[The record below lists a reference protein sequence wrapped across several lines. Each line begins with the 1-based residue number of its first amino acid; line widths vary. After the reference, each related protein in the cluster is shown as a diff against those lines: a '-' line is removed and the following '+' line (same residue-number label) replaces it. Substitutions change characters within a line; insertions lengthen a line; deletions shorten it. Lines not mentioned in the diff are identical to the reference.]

1 MEVDALL
8 LADLGA
14 LGAYDGVVPQA
25 LIDVDDISGGDS
37 LRKRRV
43 DGPSGRKAGV
53 ELIGPHNRTHPGAI
67 SAGGAVLLGNI
78 PGLFQNLDLEVS
90 NISLYVDHFG
100 EGEKLYSGMPTGIRH
115 LRPEYSD

>member
-8 LADLGA
+8 LAHLGA
-14 LGAYDGVVPQA
+14 FGAYDRIVPQA
-25 LIDVDDISGGDS
+25 LIDIDDIGGGYR

-43 DGPSGRKAGV
+43 DGSPGRQTGV
-53 ELIGPHNRTHPGAI
+53 ELIRPHNRTHLGAI
-67 SAGGAVLLGNI
+67 AAGGAVLLGDV
-78 PGLFQNLDLEVS
+78 PGFFQNLDLEVS
-90 NISLYVDHFG
+90 DMSFYVDHFG